1 MAEILEQTFNLIF
14 PLYLNTNILQI
25 FIDKKKEYKK
35 ILKIIELCET
45 AINDNIANI
54 KDNDTAEK
62 IKEIKTYCLLRVN
75 DKNATADL
83 YQQIINEDRHYE

>member
-25 FIDKKKEYKK
+25 FIDKKKEYQK

-45 AINDNIANI
+45 AINDKIENI

-62 IKEIKTYCLLRVN
+62 IKEIKTYCMLELQHKHCTARMY
-75 DKNATADL
+75 KN
-83 YQQIINEDRHYE
+83 IINEERNYE